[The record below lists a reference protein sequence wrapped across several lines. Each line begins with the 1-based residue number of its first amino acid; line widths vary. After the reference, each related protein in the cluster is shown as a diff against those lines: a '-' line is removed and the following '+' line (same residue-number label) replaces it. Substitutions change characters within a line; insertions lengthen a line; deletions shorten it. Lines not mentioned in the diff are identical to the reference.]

1 MAEVFAVPA
10 LNMIP
15 KRTEQFKRPELF
27 TSVNWHSVSVPV
39 EPEPPLRT
47 AKIILEDDYG
57 MIDGIINNGH
67 TVRRNWRRPRRRR
80 AEPRRRKTPPGS
92 D

>member
-47 AKIILEDDYG
+47 AKIILEDDY
-57 MIDGIINNGH
+57 
-67 TVRRNWRRPRRRR
+67 
-80 AEPRRRKTPPGS
+80 
-92 D
+92 